1 MMIMKKKKKKKINN
15 INNNNIYMVLVL
27 FYPDVMSHLN
37 MNVLMI
43 ETLLLAI
50 DTYSQQMEI

>member
-1 MMIMKKKKKKKINN
+1 
-15 INNNNIYMVLVL
+15 MVLVI